1 MQFVVNRDILLK
13 SLNFVQGIVEKK
25 NTLPILSNV
34 LLQLKDKKLS
44 IVATDLDII
53 FYDEITEVKVL
64 KEGSTTTSA
73 AILYDILR
81 KISSNSELNFD
92 LKSENKLSLKSQN
105 ADFNLLCLPIDNFPS
120 FVDEFEGQEI
130 SLNNSRFLKLLNKTR
145 ISISND
151 DTRHYL
157 NGIFLHLTEAHG
169 RNFLTGVATDSH
181 RLSSS
186 SIEIENANDFSSLI
200 LPRKTVFQLCS
211 LLTETSD
218 QLIMQTSENKI
229 KFSIGNMKLISKVI
243 DGKFPDYKKVVP
255 TSNDK
260 TLIVSSRDF
269 IDSIERVASVSLDR
283 KEGVKLVVSSDHV
296 QLSVNSA
303 NSGEGNEKINANF
316 SSENLNISFNSKYLI
331 EIASEVED
339 KNLKMNLKDSVSPV
353 LIEDVSDKN
362 SYYVIMPMKI

>member
-1 MQFVVNRDILLK
+1 MQFVIKREILLK
-13 SLNFVQGIVEKK
+13 SLNFVQGVVEKK

-44 IVATDLDII
+44 IIATDLDMI
-53 FYDEITEVKVL
+53 FYDEIKDIKII

-81 KISSNSELNFD
+81 KISSNSELNFE
-92 LKSENKLSLKSQN
+92 LKSENKLSLKSEN
-105 ADFNLLCLPIDNFPS
+105 ADFNLLCLPTDNFPS
-120 FVDEFEGQEI
+120 FADEFEGQEI
-130 SLNNSRFLKLLNKTR
+130 TLNNKRFLKLLNKTK

-157 NGIFLHLTEAHG
+157 NCIFLHLNELQG

-186 SIEIENANDFSSLI
+186 SLEIESSKEFNSLI

-211 LLTETSD
+211 LLTEISD
-218 QLIMQTSENKI
+218 QLKMQTSENKI
-229 KFSIGNMKLISKVI
+229 KFTLGNIKLISKVI

-255 TSNDK
+255 NTNDK
-260 TLIVSSRDF
+260 TLIVSSKEF
-269 IDSIERVASVSLDR
+269 INSIERVASVSLDR
-283 KEGVKLVVSSDHV
+283 KEGVRLTINKDNV

-303 NSGEGNEKINANF
+303 NSGDGNEKIKAKF
-316 SSENLNISFNSKYLI
+316 SSENLKISFNSKYLI
-331 EIASEVED
+331 DIASEVED
-339 KNLKMNLKDSVSPV
+339 KNLKINLKDSVSPV

>member
-1 MQFVVNRDILLK
+1 MQFIVKRDVLLK

-34 LLQLKDKKLS
+34 LLQVKDKKLS

-53 FYDEITEVKVL
+53 FYDEIKEVQVI

-92 LKSENKLSLKSQN
+92 LKSENKLSLKSEN
-105 ADFNLLCLPIDNFPS
+105 SDFNLLCLPTDNFPS
-120 FVDEFEGQEI
+120 FADEFEGQEI
-130 SLNNSRFLKLLNKTR
+130 ALNNNRFLKLLNKTR

-186 SIEIENANDFSSLI
+186 SLEVENAIDFTSVI

-211 LLTETSD
+211 LLAEISD
-218 QLIMQTSENKI
+218 QLTMQISENKV
-229 KFSIGNMKLISKVI
+229 KFVIGKIKLISKVI

-255 TSNDK
+255 TTNDK
-260 TLIVSSRDF
+260 TLVVSSKDF
-269 IDSIERVASVSLDR
+269 ISSIERVASVSLDR
-283 KEGVKLVVSSDHV
+283 KEGVKLIINKENI

-303 NSGEGNEKINANF
+303 NSGEGNEKIKAEF

-331 EIASEVED
+331 DIASEVED

-353 LIEDVSDKN
+353 LIEDASDKN

>member
-1 MQFVVNRDILLK
+1 MQFVVKRDILLK
-13 SLNFVQGIVEKK
+13 SLNFVQGVVEKK

-34 LLQLKDKKLS
+34 LLQLKDNKLS

-53 FYDEITEVKVL
+53 FYDEINDVKIL

-81 KISSNSELNFD
+81 KISSNSDLNFD
-92 LKSENKLSLKSQN
+92 LKSENKLSLKSEN

-130 SLNNSRFLKLLNKTR
+130 GLNNNRFLKLLNKTR

-186 SIEIENANDFSSLI
+186 SLEIEKTDDFSSLI
-200 LPRKTVFQLCS
+200 LPRKTVFQLSS
-211 LLTETSD
+211 LLAETSN
-218 QLIMQTSENKI
+218 QLTMQASENK
-229 KFSIGNMKLISKVI
+229 M
-243 DGKFPDYKKVVP
+243 
-255 TSNDK
+255 
-260 TLIVSSRDF
+260 
-269 IDSIERVASVSLDR
+269 
-283 KEGVKLVVSSDHV
+283 
-296 QLSVNSA
+296 
-303 NSGEGNEKINANF
+303 
-316 SSENLNISFNSKYLI
+316 NI
-331 EIASEVED
+331 
-339 KNLKMNLKDSVSPV
+339 
-353 LIEDVSDKN
+353 
-362 SYYVIMPMKI
+362 

>member
-1 MQFVVNRDILLK
+1 MQFVVKRDTLLK
-13 SLNFVQGIVEKK
+13 SLNFVQGVVEKK

-34 LLQLKDKKLS
+34 LLQLKNKKLS

-53 FYDEITEVKVL
+53 FYDEIADVKIIN
-64 KEGSTTTSA
+64 EGSTTTSA

-81 KISSNSELNFD
+81 KISSNSELNFN
-92 LKSENKLSLKSQN
+92 LKSENKLSLKSEN
-105 ADFNLLCLPIDNFPS
+105 ADFSLLCLPTDNFPT
-120 FVDEFEGQEI
+120 FADEFEGQEI
-130 SLNNSRFLKLLNKTR
+130 SLNNDRFLKLLNKTR

-169 RNFLTGVATDSH
+169 RSFLTGVATDSH

-186 SIEIENANDFSSLI
+186 SLEIENSKDFSSLI

-211 LLTETSD
+211 LLSETSD
-218 QLIMQTSENKI
+218 QLLMQTSDNKI
-229 KFSIGNMKLISKVI
+229 KFSIGKMKLISKVI

-255 TSNDK
+255 VSNDK
-260 TLIVSSRDF
+260 KLVVSSKDF
-269 IDSIERVASVSLDR
+269 INSIERVASVSLDR
-283 KEGVKLVVSSDHV
+283 KEGVKLSINKDNV

-303 NSGEGNEKINANF
+303 NSGEGNEKIKAEFN
-316 SSENLNISFNSKYLI
+316 SESLNISFNSKYLI
-331 EIASEVED
+331 DIASEVED

-353 LIEDVSDKN
+353 LIEDASDKN

>member
-1 MQFVVNRDILLK
+1 MQFAVKRDTLLK

-34 LLQLKDKKLS
+34 LLQLKNKKLS
-44 IVATDLDII
+44 IVATDLDIV
-53 FYDEITEVKVL
+53 FYDEISDVKIIT
-64 KEGSTTTSA
+64 EGSTTTSA
-73 AILYDILR
+73 AILFDILR

-92 LKSENKLSLKSQN
+92 LKSQNKLSLKSEN
-105 ADFNLLCLPIDNFPS
+105 ADFNLLCLPIDNFPT
-120 FVDEFEGQEI
+120 FADEFEGQEI
-130 SLNNSRFLKLLNKTR
+130 PLNNDRFLKLLNKTK

-186 SIEIENANDFSSLI
+186 SLEIENTSDFSSLI
-200 LPRKTVFQLCS
+200 LPRKTVYQLCS
-211 LLTETSD
+211 LLAETGDNLS
-218 QLIMQTSENKI
+218 MQTSDNKI
-229 KFSIGNMKLISKVI
+229 KFNLGNMKLISKVI

-255 TSNDK
+255 ATNDK
-260 TLIVSSRDF
+260 ILVVSSKDF
-269 IDSIERVASVSLDR
+269 ISSIERVASVSLDR
-283 KEGVKLVVSSDHV
+283 KEGVKLAINKDSV

-303 NSGEGNEKINANF
+303 NSGEGNEKIKAEF

-331 EIASEVED
+331 DIASEVED
-339 KNLKMNLKDSVSPV
+339 SNLKMNLKDSTSPV
-353 LIEDVSDKN
+353 LIEDKSDKN

>member
-1 MQFVVNRDILLK
+1 MQFVVKRDILLK
-13 SLNFVQGIVEKK
+13 SLNFVQGVVEKK

-53 FYDEITEVKVL
+53 FYDEINDVKIL
-64 KEGSTTTSA
+64 NEGSTTTSA
-73 AILYDILR
+73 AILYDIIR

-92 LKSENKLSLKSQN
+92 LKSENKLSLKSES
-105 ADFNLLCLPIDNFPS
+105 ADFNLLCLPTDNFPT
-120 FVDEFEGQEI
+120 FADEFEGQEI

-157 NGIFLHLTEAHG
+157 NGVFLHLTEGQG

-186 SIEIENANDFSSLI
+186 SLEVENNTNFNSLI

-211 LLTETSD
+211 ILSESTET
-218 QLIMQTSENKI
+218 LLVQTSDNKI

-255 TSNDK
+255 TTNNK
-260 TLIVSSRDF
+260 TLVVSSKDF
-269 IDSIERVASVSLDR
+269 INSIERVASVSLDR
-283 KEGVKLVVSSDHV
+283 KEGVKLAINKDNI

-303 NSGEGNEKINANF
+303 NSGEGNEKIKADFN
-316 SSENLNISFNSKYLI
+316 SENLNISFNSKYLI
-331 EIASEVED
+331 DIASEVED

-353 LIEDVSDKN
+353 LIEDTSDKN

>member
-1 MQFVVNRDILLK
+1 MQFVIKRDILLK
-13 SLNFVQGIVEKK
+13 SLNFVQGVVEKK

-34 LLQLKDKKLS
+34 LLQLKDNKLS

-53 FYDEITEVKVL
+53 FYDEISEVKIIN
-64 KEGSTTTSA
+64 EGSTTTSA

-81 KISSNSELNFD
+81 KISSNAELNFD
-92 LKSENKLSLKSQN
+92 LKTDNKLSLKSEN
-105 ADFNLLCLPIDNFPS
+105 VDFNLLCLPIDNFPT
-120 FVDEFEGQEI
+120 FADEFDGKEI

-186 SIEIENANDFSSLI
+186 SLEIESSSDFKSLI

-218 QLIMQTSENKI
+218 QLLMQSSDNKI
-229 KFSIGNMKLISKVI
+229 KFSLGNMRLISKVI

-255 TSNDK
+255 TTNNK
-260 TLIVSSRDF
+260 TLVVSSKDF

-283 KEGVKLVVSSDHV
+283 KEGVKLAITKDKV

-303 NSGEGNEKINANF
+303 NSGEGNEKIKAEFN
-316 SSENLNISFNSKYLI
+316 SENLNISFNSKYLI
-331 EIASEVED
+331 DIASEVED
-339 KNLKMNLKDSVSPV
+339 KSLKMNLKDAVSPV
-353 LIEDVSDKN
+353 LIEDISDKN

>member
-1 MQFVVNRDILLK
+1 MQFVVKRDILLK
-13 SLNFVQGIVEKK
+13 SLNFVQGVVEKK

-53 FYDEITEVKVL
+53 FYDEISDVKIIN
-64 KEGSTTTSA
+64 EGSTTTSA

-81 KISSNSELNFD
+81 KVSSNAELNFD
-92 LKSENKLSLKSQN
+92 LKTENKLSLKSEN
-105 ADFNLLCLPIDNFPS
+105 ADFNLLCLPIDNFPT
-120 FVDEFEGQEI
+120 FADEFEGQEI
-130 SLNNSRFLKLLNKTR
+130 SLNNNRFLKLLNKTK

-186 SIEIENANDFSSLI
+186 SLEIKGTSDFTSLI

-211 LLTETSD
+211 ILTETSD
-218 QLIMQTSENKI
+218 QLVMQTSENKI
-229 KFSIGNMKLISKVI
+229 KFALGNMKLISKVI

-255 TSNDK
+255 TENNK
-260 TLIVSSRDF
+260 TLLVSSKEF
-269 IDSIERVASVSLDR
+269 INSIERVASVSLDR
-283 KEGVKLVVSSDHV
+283 KEGVKLIINKDNV

-303 NSGEGNEKINANF
+303 NSGDGNEKIKAEF

-331 EIASEVED
+331 DIASEVED
-339 KNLKMNLKDSVSPV
+339 KSLKMNFKDSVSPV
-353 LIEDVSDKN
+353 LIEDISDKN

>member
-1 MQFVVNRDILLK
+1 MQFVVKRDTLLK
-13 SLNFVQGIVEKK
+13 SLNFVQGVVEKK

-34 LLQLKDKKLS
+34 LLQLKENKLS

-53 FYDEITEVKVL
+53 FYDEISEIKII
-64 KEGSTTTSA
+64 KKGSTTTSA

-81 KISSNSELNFD
+81 KISSNAELNFE
-92 LKSENKLSLKSQN
+92 LKTENKLSLKSAN
-105 ADFNLLCLPIDNFPS
+105 SDFNLLCLPIDNFPS
-120 FVDEFEGQEI
+120 FADEFEGQEI
-130 SLNNSRFLKLLNKTR
+130 SLNNNRFLKLLNKTR

-169 RNFLTGVATDSH
+169 RSFLTGVATDSH

-186 SIEIENANDFSSLI
+186 SLEINETANFTSLI

-211 LLTETSD
+211 LLVETTE
-218 QLIMQTSENKI
+218 QLTMQTSENKI
-229 KFSIGNMKLISKVI
+229 KFSLGKIKLISKVI
-243 DGKFPDYKKVVP
+243 DGKFPDYNKVVP

-260 TLIVSSRDF
+260 TLILSSKDF
-269 IDSIERVASVSLDR
+269 INSIERVASVSLDR
-283 KEGVKLVVSSDHV
+283 KEGVKLVINKDNV

-303 NSGEGNEKINANF
+303 NSGEGNEKIKAEFN
-316 SSENLNISFNSKYLI
+316 SENLNISFNSKYLVD
-331 EIASEVED
+331 IASEVED
-339 KNLKMNLKDSVSPV
+339 KNIKINLKDSVSPV

>member
-1 MQFVVNRDILLK
+1 MQFIVKRDHLLK
-13 SLNFVQGIVEKK
+13 SLNFVQGVVEKK

-34 LLQLKDKKLS
+34 LLQLKNNKLS

-53 FYDEITEVKVL
+53 FYDEISDVKIL

-73 AILYDILR
+73 TILYDILR

-92 LKSENKLSLKSQN
+92 LKTENKLSLKSEN
-105 ADFNLLCLPIDNFPS
+105 SDFNLLCLPTDNFPT
-120 FVDEFEGQEI
+120 FTDEFEGPEI
-130 SLNNSRFLKLLNKTR
+130 SLDNSKFLRLLNKTK
-145 ISISND
+145 IAISND

-186 SIEIENANDFSSLI
+186 SIEIDNPDNFSSLI
-200 LPRKTVFQLCS
+200 LPRKTIFQLCS
-211 LLTETSD
+211 LLTETKEK
-218 QLIMQTSENKI
+218 LTMKTSENKI
-229 KFSIGNMKLISKVI
+229 KFTLGNIKLISKVI

-255 TSNDK
+255 ANNDK
-260 TLIVSSRDF
+260 SLIVQSKDF
-269 IDSIERVASVSLDR
+269 ISSIERVTSVSLDG
-283 KEGVKLVVSSDHV
+283 KEGIKLAISKENV

-303 NSGEGNEKINANF
+303 NSGDGNEIIKASFN
-316 SSENLNISFNSKYLI
+316 SENLNISFNSKYLI
-331 EIASEVED
+331 DIASEVED

>member
-1 MQFVVNRDILLK
+1 MQFVVKRDTLLK
-13 SLNFVQGIVEKK
+13 SLNFVQGVVEKK

-34 LLQLKDKKLS
+34 LLQLKNKKLS

-53 FYDEITEVKVL
+53 FYDEISEVKIIN
-64 KEGSTTTSA
+64 EGSTTTSA

-81 KISSNSELNFD
+81 KISSNSELNFE
-92 LKSENKLSLKSQN
+92 LKSKNKLSLRSDN
-105 ADFNLLCLPIDNFPS
+105 ADFNLLCLPIDNFPT
-120 FVDEFEGQEI
+120 FADEFEGQEI
-130 SLNNSRFLKLLNKTR
+130 NLNNSRFLKVLNKTK

-157 NGIFLHLTEAHG
+157 NGIFLHITESQG

-186 SIEIENANDFSSLI
+186 SLEIDKVNDFSSII
-200 LPRKTVFQLCS
+200 LPRKTVYQLCS
-211 LLTETSD
+211 LLAETSS
-218 QLIMQTSENKI
+218 QLTMQTSDNKI
-229 KFSIGNMKLISKVI
+229 KFTLGNTKLISKVI

-255 TSNDK
+255 TGNDK
-260 TLIVSSRDF
+260 TLVVSSKDF
-269 IDSIERVASVSLDR
+269 IDSIERVTSVSLDR
-283 KEGVKLVVSSDHV
+283 KEGVKLAISKDNV

-303 NSGEGNEKINANF
+303 NSGEGNEKINAKF
-316 SSENLNISFNSKYLI
+316 TSENLQISFNSKYLI
-331 EIASEVED
+331 DIASEVED
-339 KNLKMNLKDSVSPV
+339 KNLKLNLKDSVSPV

>member
-1 MQFVVNRDILLK
+1 MQFVVKRDILLK
-13 SLNFVQGIVEKK
+13 SLNFVQGVVEKK

-53 FYDEITEVKVL
+53 FYDEINDVKIL

-81 KISSNSELNFD
+81 KISSNSDLNFD
-92 LKSENKLSLKSQN
+92 LKSENKLSLKSEN
-105 ADFNLLCLPIDNFPS
+105 ADFNLLCLPTDNFPS
-120 FVDEFEGQEI
+120 FADEFEGQEI
-130 SLNNSRFLKLLNKTR
+130 SLNNNRFLKLLNKTR

-186 SIEIENANDFSSLI
+186 SLEIGKTDDFSSLI
-200 LPRKTVFQLCS
+200 LPRKTVFQLSS
-211 LLTETSD
+211 LLAETSD
-218 QLIMQTSENKI
+218 QLTMQASENKI
-229 KFSIGNMKLISKVI
+229 KFTIGNIKLISKVI

-260 TLIVSSRDF
+260 TLIVSSKDF
-269 IDSIERVASVSLDR
+269 INSIERVASVSLDR
-283 KEGVKLVVSSDHV
+283 KEGVKLIVNKDHV

-303 NSGEGNEKINANF
+303 NSGEGNEKIKAEF
-316 SSENLNISFNSKYLI
+316 TSENLNISFNSKYLI
-331 EIASEVED
+331 DIISEVED
-339 KNLKMNLKDSVSPV
+339 KNLRMNLKDSVSPV

>member
-1 MQFVVNRDILLK
+1 MQFVVKRDILLK
-13 SLNFVQGIVEKK
+13 SLNYVQGVVEKK

-34 LLQLKDKKLS
+34 LLQLRNKKLS

-53 FYDEITEVKVL
+53 FYDEITDVKIL

-81 KISSNSELNFD
+81 KISSNAELNFE
-92 LKSENKLSLKSQN
+92 LKSENKLSLRSEN
-105 ADFNLLCLPIDNFPS
+105 ADFNLLCLPIDNFPT
-120 FVDEFEGQEI
+120 FTDEFESKEI
-130 SLNNSRFLKLLNKTR
+130 ALNNNRFLKLLNKTR

-186 SIEIENANDFSSLI
+186 SLEVEKVTEFNSLI

-218 QLIMQTSENKI
+218 QLLMQTSDNKI
-229 KFSIGNMKLISKVI
+229 KFSIGNIKLISKVI

-255 TSNDK
+255 TTNDK
-260 TLIVSSRDF
+260 TLIVSSKDF
-269 IDSIERVASVSLDR
+269 INSIERVASVSLDR
-283 KEGVKLVVSSDHV
+283 KEGVKLNINKDNI

-303 NSGEGNEKINANF
+303 NSGEGNEKIDAKF
-316 SSENLNISFNSKYLI
+316 SSDNLNISFNSKYLI
-331 EIASEVED
+331 DIASEVDD
-339 KNLKMNLKDSVSPV
+339 KNIKMSLKDSISPV
-353 LIEDVSDKN
+353 LIEDIADKN

>member
-1 MQFVVNRDILLK
+1 MQFVVKRDTLLK

-34 LLQLKDKKLS
+34 LLQLKDRKLF

-53 FYDEITEVKVL
+53 FYDEISDIQTI

-73 AILYDILR
+73 AVLFDILR
-81 KISSNSELNFD
+81 KISSNSELKFE
-92 LKSENKLSLKSQN
+92 LKSENKLSLKSDN
-105 ADFNLLCLPIDNFPS
+105 ADFNLLCLPTDNFPTFS
-120 FVDEFEGQEI
+120 DEFEGKEI
-130 SLNNSRFLKLLNKTR
+130 LVDSNKFLKLLNKTK

-157 NGIFLHLTEAHG
+157 NGVYLHITEGNG

-186 SIEIENANDFSSLI
+186 SLEIENSDFNSLI

-211 LLTETSD
+211 LLSETNEKLS
-218 QLIMQTSENKI
+218 MQTSDNKI
-229 KFSIGNMKLISKVI
+229 KFTVGKIKLISKVI

-260 TLIVSSRDF
+260 TLVVSSRDF
-269 IDSIERVASVSLDR
+269 ISSIERVASVSLDR
-283 KEGVKLVVSSDHV
+283 KEGVKLSINKDNV

-303 NSGEGNEKINANF
+303 NSGDGNEKINAEF
-316 SSENLNISFNSKYLI
+316 SSGNLNISFNSKYLI
-331 EIASEVED
+331 DIASEIAD
-339 KNLKMNLKDSVSPV
+339 KNLKINLKDSVSPV
-353 LIEDVSDKN
+353 LIEDNSDKN

>member
-1 MQFVVNRDILLK
+1 MQFIVKRDYLLK
-13 SLNFVQGIVEKK
+13 SLNFVQGVVEKK

-34 LLQLKDKKLS
+34 LLQLKNNKLS

-53 FYDEITEVKVL
+53 FYDEISDVKIL

-73 AILYDILR
+73 TILYDILR

-92 LKSENKLSLKSQN
+92 LKTENKLSLKSEN
-105 ADFNLLCLPIDNFPS
+105 SDFNLLCLPTDNFPT
-120 FVDEFEGQEI
+120 FTDEFEGPEI
-130 SLNNSRFLKLLNKTR
+130 SLDNSKFLRLLNKTK
-145 ISISND
+145 IAISND

-186 SIEIENANDFSSLI
+186 SIEIDNPDNFSSLI
-200 LPRKTVFQLCS
+200 LPRKTIFQLCS
-211 LLTETSD
+211 LLTETKEK
-218 QLIMQTSENKI
+218 LTMKTSENKI
-229 KFSIGNMKLISKVI
+229 KFTLGNIKLISKVI

-255 TSNDK
+255 ANNDK
-260 TLIVSSRDF
+260 SLIVQSKDF
-269 IDSIERVASVSLDR
+269 ISSIERVTSVSLDR
-283 KEGVKLVVSSDHV
+283 KEGIKLAISKENV

-303 NSGEGNEKINANF
+303 NSGDGNEIIKASFN
-316 SSENLNISFNSKYLI
+316 SENLNISFNSKYLI
-331 EIASEVED
+331 DIASEVED

>member
-1 MQFVVNRDILLK
+1 MQFVVKRDILLK
-13 SLNFVQGIVEKK
+13 SLNFVQGVVEKK

-34 LLQLKDKKLS
+34 LLQLKDNKLS
-44 IVATDLDII
+44 IIATDLDII
-53 FYDEITEVKVL
+53 FYDEVSDVKIL

-81 KISSNSELNFD
+81 KISSNAELNFN
-92 LKSENKLSLKSQN
+92 LKSENKLSLKSEN
-105 ADFNLLCLPIDNFPS
+105 ADFNLLCLPTDNFPT
-120 FVDEFEGQEI
+120 FADEFEGQEI
-130 SLNNSRFLKLLNKTR
+130 SLNNQRFLKLLNKTR

-186 SIEIENANDFSSLI
+186 SLEIDSAIDFTSLI
-200 LPRKTVFQLCS
+200 LPRKTVFQVCS
-211 LLTETSD
+211 LLSEISD
-218 QLIMQTSENKI
+218 QLTIQTSDNKI
-229 KFSIGNMKLISKVI
+229 KFTLGKTKLISKVI

-255 TSNDK
+255 TTNDK
-260 TLIVSSRDF
+260 ILTVSSKDF
-269 IDSIERVASVSLDR
+269 INSIERVASVSVDR
-283 KEGVKLVVSSDHV
+283 KEGVKLLINKDNV

-303 NSGEGNEKINANF
+303 NSGDGNEIIKANF
-316 SSENLNISFNSKYLI
+316 SSDNLNISFNSKYLI
-331 EIASEVED
+331 DIASEVED
-339 KNLKMNLKDSVSPV
+339 KNLKINLQDSVSPV
-353 LIEDVSDKN
+353 LIEDASDKN

>member
-1 MQFVVNRDILLK
+1 MQFIVKRDTLLK
-13 SLNFVQGIVEKK
+13 SLNFVQGVVEKK

-34 LLQLKDKKLS
+34 LLQLKDNKLL
-44 IVATDLDII
+44 IVATDLDIV
-53 FYDEITEVKVL
+53 FHDEIEDIKIQ

-81 KISSNSELNFD
+81 KISPNSEINFN
-92 LKSENKLSLKSQN
+92 LKTENKLSLNSDN
-105 ADFNLLCLPIDNFPS
+105 SDFNLLCLPIDNFPT
-120 FVDEFEGQEI
+120 FADEFEGSEFEI
-130 SLNNSRFLKLLNKTR
+130 NKSNFLKLLNKTK
-145 ISISND
+145 IAISND

-157 NGIFLHLTEAHG
+157 NGVYLHMTEGHG

-186 SIEIENANDFSSLI
+186 SVEISNISDFNSFI

-211 LLTETSD
+211 LLAETNTK
-218 QLIMQTSENKI
+218 LFMQSSENKV
-229 KFSIGNMKLISKVI
+229 KFTLGSTKLVSKVI

-255 TSNDK
+255 TNNDK
-260 TLIVSSRDF
+260 SLIVSSRDF
-269 IDSIERVASVSLDR
+269 INSIERVTSVSIDR
-283 KEGVKLVVSSDHV
+283 KEGVKLAINKENI

-303 NSGEGNEKINANF
+303 SSGEGNEVIKADFNSN
-316 SSENLNISFNSKYLI
+316 SLNISFNSKYLI
-331 EIASEVED
+331 DIASEIED

-353 LIEDVSDKN
+353 LIEDGSDKN

>member
-1 MQFVVNRDILLK
+1 MKFVVKRDILLK
-13 SLNFVQGIVEKK
+13 SLNFVQGVVEKK

-34 LLQLKDKKLS
+34 LLQLKDNKLS
-44 IVATDLDII
+44 IIATDLDII
-53 FYDEITEVKVL
+53 FCDEITDVQVVKT
-64 KEGSTTTSA
+64 GSTTTSA

-81 KISSNSELNFD
+81 KISSNSELNFE
-92 LKSENKLSLKSQN
+92 LKSENKLSLKSEN
-105 ADFNLLCLPIDNFPS
+105 ADFNLLCLPTDNFPT
-120 FVDEFEGQEI
+120 FADEFEGSEI
-130 SLNNSRFLKLLNKTR
+130 TLNNSRFLKLLNKTR

-157 NGIFLHLTEAHG
+157 NGIFLHITEAHG

-186 SIEIENANDFSSLI
+186 SLEIENTADFTSLI

-211 LLTETSD
+211 LLAESSD
-218 QLIMQTSENKI
+218 QLTMQASDNKT
-229 KFSIGNMKLISKVI
+229 KFTFGNMKLISKVI

-255 TSNDK
+255 TTNDK
-260 TLIVSSRDF
+260 TLVVSSKDF
-269 IDSIERVASVSLDR
+269 INSIERVASVSLDR
-283 KEGVKLVVSSDHV
+283 KEGVKLVINKDNV

-303 NSGEGNEKINANF
+303 NSGEGNEKIKAQF

-331 EIASEVED
+331 DIASEVED
-339 KNLKMNLKDSVSPV
+339 KNLKMNLKDSTSPV
-353 LIEDVSDKN
+353 LIEDASDKN